1 MLAFQWLCV
10 VPGRQEVDGNQVES
24 GCFGVKMSLP
34 LCAIGIV
41 LQLIFLKLMG
51 GACIVWFGLFVL
63 VSQ

>member
-1 MLAFQWLCV
+1 MLAFLWLCI

-41 LQLIFLKLMG
+41 LQLIFLRLMG
-51 GACIVWFGLFVL
+51 GACIL
-63 VSQ
+63 